1 MKKNVLL
8 LVCISFFIII
18 PSNVNGQSKY
28 HEYVIGIHSGYSF
41 LFGTGLHE
49 DRSFYSESKEKTK
62 LGLHGGFSLRCYFSA
77 KYAIQLEM
85 DYQRRTHHVENTDF
99 VNPEYSYSRVD
110 NDSFTVYYLN
120 LIREHTNKK
129 NNFSW
134 YFSAGTGVGKRGLRE
149 LYFKIGGGIR
159 YSFPPHAALHLGFSF
174 LPPQIIHYYR
184 LVPCGIM
191 YFSLNVGLE
200 YGF

>member
-1 MKKNVLL
+1 MLL
-8 LVCISFFIII
+8 LVCISIFIII

-62 LGLHGGFSLRCYFSA
+62 LGLHGGFSLQCYFSA
-77 KYAIQLEM
+77 KYAVQLEM
-85 DYQRRTHHVENTDF
+85 DYQRRTVHEERTDF
-99 VNPEYSYSRVD
+99 INPEYSHSRVD
-110 NDSFTVYYLN
+110 NDSFTVCYLN
-120 LIREHTNKK
+120 LIRQYTNKK

-134 YFSAGTGVGKRGLRE
+134 YVSAGIGVGKLSPHM
-149 LYFKIGGGIR
+149 LYFKIGSGMR
-159 YSFPPHAALHLGFSF
+159 YYFSPHTALHLGISFSPAQF
-174 LPPQIIHYYR
+174 IYYDR
-184 LVPCGIM
+184 LLIDGLM

>member
-1 MKKNVLL
+1 MKKNILL

-18 PSNVNGQSKY
+18 PSNVNGQSKK
-28 HEYVIGIHSGYSF
+28 YVIGIHSGYSF

-62 LGLHGGFSLRCYFSA
+62 LGLHSGFSLRCYFSA
-77 KYAIQLEM
+77 KYAVQLEM
-85 DYQRRTHHVENTDF
+85 DYQRRTVHKEHTDF
-99 VNPEYSYSRVD
+99 INPEYSHSRVD
-110 NDSFTVYYLN
+110 NSSFTVYYLN
-120 LIREHTNKK
+120 LIRQHTNKK

-134 YFSAGTGVGKRGLRE
+134 YVSAGIGVGKVSPHT
-149 LYFKIGGGIR
+149 LYFKIGNGMRYYFSPHMALYLGI
-159 YSFPPHAALHLGFSF
+159 SFSPSQL
-174 LPPQIIHYYR
+174 IYYR
-184 LVPCGIM
+184 RPLIGGMM

>member
-1 MKKNVLL
+1 MKKNMLL

-18 PSNVNGQSKY
+18 PSNVNGQSKKF
-28 HEYVIGIHSGYSF
+28 VIGIHSGYSF

-62 LGLHGGFSLRCYFSA
+62 LGLHSGFSLQYHFSA
-77 KYAIQLEM
+77 KYAVQLEM
-85 DYQRRTHHVENTDF
+85 DYQRRTVHVEHTDF
-99 VNPEYSYSRVD
+99 VNPEYSYSRVY
-110 NDSFTVYYLN
+110 NYSFTVYYLN
-120 LIREHTNKK
+120 LIRQHMNKK

-134 YFSAGTGVGKRGLRE
+134 YFSAGTGVGKMGLRE

-159 YSFPPHAALHLGFSF
+159 YSFPPHAALHLGVSFS
-174 LPPQIIHYYR
+174 PPQIIYYYR
-184 LVPCGIM
+184 LVPSGMM

>member
-1 MKKNVLL
+1 MKKNILL
-8 LVCISFFIII
+8 LVYISFFIII

-62 LGLHGGFSLRCYFSA
+62 LGLHGGFSLQYHFSA
-77 KYAIQLEM
+77 KYAVQLEM
-85 DYQRRTHHVENTDF
+85 DYQRRTVHEERTDF
-99 VNPEYSYSRVD
+99 INPEYSHSRVD

-120 LIREHTNKK
+120 LIRQHTNKK
-129 NNFSW
+129 NNFSR
-134 YFSAGTGVGKRGLRE
+134 YVSAGIGAGKLSPHV
-149 LYFKIGGGIR
+149 LYFKIGSGMR
-159 YSFPPHAALHLGFSF
+159 YYFSPHMALHLGISFSPAQLIRLF
-174 LPPQIIHYYR
+174 LPATAM
-184 LVPCGIM
+184 M